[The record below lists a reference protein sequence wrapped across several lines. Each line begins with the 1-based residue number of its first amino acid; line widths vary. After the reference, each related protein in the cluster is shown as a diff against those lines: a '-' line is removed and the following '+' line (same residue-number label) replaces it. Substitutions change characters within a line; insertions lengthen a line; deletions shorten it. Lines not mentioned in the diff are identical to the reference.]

1 MKGML
6 EKIVSTDFRLL
17 QNISVEPLQE
27 ADETTKDVCPE
38 KFESVDLSS
47 GYPFFYKGITRGRRY

>member
-1 MKGML
+1 MKRIL
-6 EKIVSTDFRLL
+6 ETIVSAEFQLP
-17 QNISVEPLQE
+17 QNISVEKLQE

>member
-47 GYPFFYKGITRGRRY
+47 GYPFFYKGITRGT